1 MFPPLLARF
10 EQEFEIA
17 VIIAPSMPRWLQ
29 RLHMLHTVR
38 WPRVRW
44 YRAWRHAV
52 EKTPGAFRATTRAT
66 QAKLAPLQHT
76 YDAIFFFGA
85 MSAPGTTLDKP
96 LFVFTDSCRWL
107 SSRNRHDT
115 ISHFKSPREEAQ
127 WLELEGGVYRAAR
140 RVFCGTEFVGR
151 ALVSAY
157 GLPPG
162 NVVVTGLGAGS
173 AFGEPYE
180 KQFDGKTIFYIG
192 KGDFERKGGVV
203 LIKAFERVRREIPG
217 ATLHIVGQDSL
228 PSSEGI
234 ISHGFV
240 RDRQKILELM
250 RSAHVFSLPSL
261 IDRNPISVLEAMASG
276 TPVVAS
282 DYGAI
287 PELVGEAGLTAPCGD
302 VDATANAL
310 LTILRDSTLAAR
322 MGAVGRQRYLN
333 SYNWESVWQKISR
346 EIQVVLGPLARAD
359 VPKS

>member
-10 EQEFEIA
+10 QQEFEIA
-17 VIIAPSMPRWLQ
+17 VNIAPAMPRWLE
-29 RLHMLHTVR
+29 RFHMLHTVR

-52 EKTPGAFRATTRAT
+52 EKTPGAFRARTRAT
-66 QAKLAPLQHT
+66 EARLASLRQS

-85 MSAPGTTLDKP
+85 MSAPGTTIDKP

-127 WLELEGGVYRAAR
+127 WLELEGGVYRAAQ
-140 RVFCGTEFVGR
+140 RVFCGSEFVGR

-157 GLPPG
+157 GLPPE
-162 NVVVTGLGAGS
+162 NVVVTGLGAGG

-180 KQFDGKTIFYIG
+180 KRFDGKTIFYIG

-203 LIKAFERVRREIPG
+203 LIKAFERVRREIG
-217 ATLHIVGQDSL
+217 DATLHIVGQDSL
-228 PSSEGI
+228 RSSDGI

-240 RDRQKILELM
+240 RDRQKVLELM
-250 RSAHVFSLPSL
+250 RAAHVFALPSL

-287 PELVGEAGLTAPCGD
+287 PELVGDAGLTVPCGD
-302 VDATANAL
+302 VDETASAL
-310 LTILRDSTLAAR
+310 LKILRDPALSAR
-322 MGAVGRQRYLN
+322 MGAAGRQRYLN
-333 SYNWESVWQKISR
+333 TYNWDSVWEKISR
-346 EIQVVLGPLARAD
+346 DIHALLESPAGVR
-359 VPKS
+359 